1 MHGALKPTLSDVAR
15 HARVSTATVSRCLN
29 MPDQVRA
36 ETRARVEAAVAELG
50 YTPHFGGRALASN
63 RTNTIGAVIP
73 TMENAIFARGVQVLE
88 EELSARNI
96 TLLVATSGYDIDRE
110 KDKIRALLGR
120 GVDGLILVGEA
131 RPQEIYDLLLAR
143 GVPFVLVWTYSG
155 HCPYPCVGFD
165 NRGAARAMAEHVLSL
180 GHRDVAMISGRTA
193 WNDRASQRVQGVREA
208 LAAHGLTL
216 RSEYLVEADYS
227 LESAA
232 EAARHLI
239 ALPVRPTAIIC
250 GNDVQ
255 AAGALNGLR
264 SGGLRVPEDVSV
276 VGFDDIDLAHA
287 VTPALT
293 TVHVPHRR
301 MGIAAGDL
309 LYRMIG
315 GASPEEGIVFETKI
329 VERESLAR
337 ALFTG

>member
-1 MHGALKPTLSDVAR
+1 MHGTLKPTLSDVAK

-29 MPDQVRA
+29 MPDQVRP

-96 TLLVATSGYDIDRE
+96 TLLVATSGYDVDRE
-110 KDKIRALLGR
+110 KDKVRALLGR

-131 RPQEIYDLLLAR
+131 RPQEIYDFLNAR

-155 HCPYPCVGFD
+155 NCPYPCVGFD

-180 GHRDVAMISGRTA
+180 GHRAVAMISGRTA

-208 LAAHGLTL
+208 LEDHGLAFTP
-216 RSEYLVEADYS
+216 EYLVEADYS

-239 ALPVRPTAIIC
+239 ALPMRPTAIIC

-264 SGGLRVPEDVSV
+264 SAGVRVPEDVSV
-276 VGFDDIDLAHA
+276 VGFDDIELAYA

-301 MGIAAGDL
+301 MGAAAADL
-309 LYRMIG
+309 LHRMIG
-315 GASPEEGIVFETKI
+315 GADPGEGMMFETEI
-329 VERESLAR
+329 IDRESLGPSP
-337 ALFTG
+337 FTG

>member
-1 MHGALKPTLSDVAR
+1 MHGGLKPTLSDVAK

-29 MPDQVRA
+29 MPDQVRE

-73 TMENAIFARGVQVLE
+73 TMDNAIFARGVQVLE
-88 EELSARNI
+88 EELSVRDI
-96 TLLVATSGYDIDRE
+96 TLLIATSDYDVDRE
-110 KDKIRALLGR
+110 KSKIRALLGR
-120 GVDGLILVGEA
+120 GVDGLILVGES
-131 RPQEIYDLLLAR
+131 RPPEVYDLLNAN

-155 HCPYPCVGFD
+155 RCPYPCVGFD
-165 NRGAARAMAEHVLSL
+165 NRRAAYAMARHVLSL
-180 GHRDVAMISGRTA
+180 EHREVAMISGLTV
-193 WNDRASQRVQGVREA
+193 WNDRASQRVQGVRKA
-208 LAAHGLTL
+208 LEEHGLAL
-216 RSEYLVEADYS
+216 PPERLVQAGYT

-232 EAARHLI
+232 EAAEDLVD
-239 ALPVRPTAIIC
+239 LPTRPTAIIC

-255 AAGALNGLR
+255 AAGALKGLR
-264 SGGLRVPEDVSV
+264 RSGLRVPEDVSV
-276 VGFDDIDLAHA
+276 TGFDDIELAHA

-301 MGIAAGDL
+301 MGVAAADL
-309 LYRMIG
+309 LHRMIG
-315 GASPEEGIVFETKI
+315 GALPGEGIVFETKI

-337 ALFTG
+337 VSDE